1 MTQAIQNETRSV
13 RDMLISAK
21 VLAKDGKATESPC
34 KTCRVPVWVSFFF
47 DGTGNNKDADATT
60 LNQSNVVALFEA
72 HKQDAE
78 KGIQKFYYEGLG
90 TAFQFDKYSEYDSS
104 KVAAAYRTKS
114 LKGPIDLTDPQWRKQ
129 GYSETGTGKQGKLG
143 LGFALGIQQRLQKA
157 IFELVAYL
165 DRIYQQNGITE
176 INVSAFGFS
185 RGATEARIFMNWLQY
200 APNVTSQGAGNA
212 KKLFYR
218 GKPLNAKFLG
228 IFDTVESIGNAAQNK
243 NPQLY
248 RTRIEDYI
256 EHSMHLVASLE
267 MRQSFPLTPT
277 GRPSA
282 NKVKEL
288 IHDQQVYPG
297 AHSNVG
303 GGYQPMEQG
312 RNLGL
317 SRITLHN
324 MFNRASAYGLK
335 FSTLKELN
343 SLPERK
349 IIYTKFY
356 AFNSQ
361 WQQDLNNFMVYVKG
375 GSSFEQ
381 QMQSQLALYHQWIR
395 EGGYARFIHRKTRE
409 RIGRKE
415 KITAITK
422 INDGL
427 FENIRQ
433 ILNVYAPEGA
443 RPYDIIRNRENKS
456 TLPKEVIHYFENY
469 VCDSVG
475 GFALWANDFQ
485 ALLSDGKAPNYL
497 ISRGIVRPT

>member
-34 KTCRVPVWVSFFF
+34 KTCRVPIWVSFFF
-47 DGTGNNKDADATT
+47 DGTGNNKDADAST

-72 HKQDAE
+72 HKQDPE
-78 KGIQKFYYEGLG
+78 NGIEKFYYEGLG
-90 TAFQFDKYSEYDSS
+90 TAFKFDKYSVVDSA
-104 KVAAAYRTKS
+104 KITAAARGLQGKS
-114 LKGPIDLTDPQWRKQ
+114 IEITDPQWRKH
-129 GYSETGTGKQGKLG
+129 GYTETGTGQQKALG
-143 LGFALGIQQRLQKA
+143 QGFALGIQQRLQKA

-165 DRIYQQNGITE
+165 DRLYKKNGITE
-176 INVSAFGFS
+176 INISAFGFS

-277 GRPSA
+277 GRPAA
-282 NKVKEL
+282 NSVKEL
-288 IHDQQVYPG
+288 VHDQQVYPG
-297 AHSNVG
+297 VHSNVG
-303 GGYQPMEQG
+303 GGYMPMEQG

-317 SRITLHN
+317 SRIALHT
-324 MFNRASAYGLK
+324 MFNRATAYGLK
-335 FSTLKELN
+335 FFTVQELSN
-343 SLPERK
+343 SK
-349 IIYTKFY
+349 AKNIIFKNFY
-356 AFNSQ
+356 AFNPQ
-361 WQQDLNNFMVYVKG
+361 WQQDLNRFMAHVKG

-415 KITAITK
+415 KITEITK
-422 INDGL
+422 LNDGL

-433 ILNVYAPEGA
+433 VLNVYAPKGA
-443 RPYDIIRNRENKS
+443 RPHDIIKNRETKA
-456 TLPKEVIHYFENY
+456 TLPPEVIHYFENY

-475 GFALWANDFQ
+475 GFVLWANDFQ

-497 ISRGIVRPT
+497 IPRGIVRPT

>member
-72 HKQDAE
+72 HKQEAE

-104 KVAAAYRTKS
+104 KVANGARG
-114 LKGPIDLTDPQWRKQ
+114 LKGPIDITDPQWRKQ
-129 GYSETGTGKQGKLG
+129 GYSETGTGKQGKMG

-200 APNVTSQGAGNA
+200 APNVTSQGTGNA
-212 KKLFYR
+212 QKLFYR
-218 GKPLNAKFLG
+218 GKPLTAKFLG
-228 IFDTVESIGNAAQNK
+228 IFDTVESIGMAAQNK
-243 NPQLY
+243 APQIY
-248 RTRIEDYI
+248 RTRIESYV
-256 EHSMHLVASLE
+256 EHSMHLAASLE
-267 MRQSFPLTPT
+267 MRQSFPVTPT

-282 NKVKEL
+282 NNVKEL
-288 IHDQQVYPG
+288 IHDQQVFPG

-303 GGYQPMEQG
+303 GGYMPMEQG

-317 SRITLHN
+317 SRITLHA
-324 MFNRASAYGLK
+324 MFNRATAYGLK
-335 FSTLKELN
+335 FFTIHELEKSKAKN
-343 SLPERK
+343 
-349 IIYTKFY
+349 IIFRNFYT
-356 AFNSQ
+356 FNPQ
-361 WQQDLNNFMVYVKG
+361 WQQDLNNFMAHVKG
-375 GSSFEQ
+375 SSSFEQ

-497 ISRGIVRPT
+497 IPRGIVRPT